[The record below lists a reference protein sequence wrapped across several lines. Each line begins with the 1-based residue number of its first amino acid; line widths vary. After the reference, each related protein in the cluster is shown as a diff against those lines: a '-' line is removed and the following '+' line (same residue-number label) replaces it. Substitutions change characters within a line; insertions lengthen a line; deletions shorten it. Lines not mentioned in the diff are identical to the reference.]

1 MTVDAAEDIPR
12 AAGYAEPPGKLLS
25 DARQAQNLSVADVA
39 RQLKL
44 SVRQVEALEAGE
56 FQQLPGAV
64 FVRGF
69 VRNYARL
76 LRLDAESLLRSV
88 AECLPREEPRP
99 AAPPSQDIP
108 FPTAAPRRWPL
119 FAALTVATLAAL
131 GTYEFFQG
139 EPQSIPVRSAAP
151 SSPAAPSPLPG
162 AAPLAQPVASAP
174 GEAGQAV
181 DSPAQPG
188 VPGQDNA
195 AAATPAGP
203 APAGADAV
211 PAGGG
216 AAREQEAA
224 PGPGERQVRMVFD
237 QRSWVEIRDGSGRL
251 IFSQLNDAGTEQ
263 RVYGR
268 PPLSVVVGNARGV
281 RLTYGE
287 RAVDLM
293 PHTKVDVARLTLE

>member
-1 MTVDAAEDIPR
+1 
-12 AAGYAEPPGKLLS
+12 
-25 DARQAQNLSVADVA
+25 
-39 RQLKL
+39 
-44 SVRQVEALEAGE
+44 
-56 FQQLPGAV
+56 
-64 FVRGF
+64 
-69 VRNYARL
+69 
-76 LRLDAESLLRSV
+76 
-88 AECLPREEPRP
+88 
-99 AAPPSQDIP
+99 
-108 FPTAAPRRWPL
+108 
-119 FAALTVATLAAL
+119 
-131 GTYEFFQG
+131 
-139 EPQSIPVRSAAP
+139 
-151 SSPAAPSPLPG
+151 
-162 AAPLAQPVASAP
+162 
-174 GEAGQAV
+174 
-181 DSPAQPG
+181 